1 MAVEELNEP
10 IIARITYFASS
21 TPLLQSLLCI
31 RNHAEIF
38 RAHLILEHTYL
49 LTQIGF
55 AGTTTLKEKWYGTD
69 YNMFPLDK
77 VSQIDRW
84 TQCLQGTSEWA
95 ESVFLP
101 LKNPFVPTDFDIR
114 TSTTATSASPA
125 SLDAA
130 VAVAASEAKAVP
142 DLIQCMTTLS
152 IEIEE
157 EVVEI
162 VADTVV
168 SAEAKEDETADEPV
182 AEEAKDDEEEE
193 EEEQEPAGQL
203 PPLEGKVTQR
213 CHHLYCLGPT
223 VCQMCST

>member
-1 MAVEELNEP
+1 
-10 IIARITYFASS
+10 
-21 TPLLQSLLCI
+21 
-31 RNHAEIF
+31 
-38 RAHLILEHTYL
+38 
-49 LTQIGF
+49 
-55 AGTTTLKEKWYGTD
+55 
-69 YNMFPLDK
+69 MFPLDK

-193 EEEQEPAGQL
+193 EEEEEPAGQL

-213 CHHLYCLGPT
+213 CHHLYCFRAHCLSD
-223 VCQMCST
+223 VLHLVR